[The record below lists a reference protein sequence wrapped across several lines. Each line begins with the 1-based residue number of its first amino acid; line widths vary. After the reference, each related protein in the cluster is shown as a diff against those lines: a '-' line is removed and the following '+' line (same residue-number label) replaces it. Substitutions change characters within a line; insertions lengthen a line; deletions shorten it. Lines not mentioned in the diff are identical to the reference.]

1 MKNRWMLL
9 SLLTALTLW
18 GCNSAEPNQADTNL
32 EVESLSFQAS
42 GDPNLRPF
50 PNSSGWSRTISLEG
64 KIDTNG
70 AFFQSFGTNNRS
82 CLTCH
87 QPKEGWTVTPGG
99 VQKRFWASLGTDPI
113 FRLVDGANSPN
124 ANVSSLLE
132 RRKAYSMLLEK
143 GLIRVGLPI
152 PANAEFTLEATD
164 DPYGFASAQE
174 LSLFRRPMP
183 TTNLNFLSAAM
194 WDGRESIVDAAKHID
209 LNASL
214 AQQSNDATRGHA
226 QSDRDLTDAERQ
238 SIVSFETKL
247 FSTQVFDFEAGRLN
261 AKGATGGPEALSA
274 QEFFIGIND
283 PLGLNPS
290 GKAFD
295 PSAMTLFSPW
305 QNLTGTGELSEARR
319 AVARGQQI
327 FNTKPINIVG
337 VNGLND
343 NLGVPSIPGTCTTC
357 HDSPNVG
364 NHSVIAPLN
373 IGLTDVS
380 RRTPDLPLYTLKNK
394 LTLETRQTT
403 DPGRALITGK
413 WADIGKFK
421 GPILRNLAARAPYFH
436 NGSAP
441 TLRDAVNFYNQ
452 RFSIGLS
459 ESETQDLVAF
469 LKTI

>member
-1 MKNRWMLL
+1 MKSRWMPF
-9 SLLTALTLW
+9 SLLIAVVLW
-18 GCNSAEPNQADTNL
+18 GCNSTEPQPSNISAEA
-32 EVESLSFQAS
+32 ERLSFQS
-42 GDPNLRPF
+42 VTDPNLRPF
-50 PNSSGWSRTISLEG
+50 LNLSGWSRTISLEG
-64 KIDTNG
+64 HIDTSSP
-70 AFFQSFGTNNRS
+70 FFQSLGTNDRS
-82 CLTCH
+82 CVTCH
-87 QPKEGWTVTPGG
+87 QPSEGWTVTPGG
-99 VQKRFWASLGTDPI
+99 IQKRFWASLGTDPI
-113 FRLVDGANSPN
+113 FRLVDGANSPT
-124 ANVSSLLE
+124 AKASSLFD

-152 PANAEFTLEATD
+152 PDNAEFTLEAVN
-164 DPYGFASAQE
+164 DPYGFASTQE
-174 LSLFRRPMP
+174 LSLFRRPLP
-183 TTNLNFLSAAM
+183 TANLNFLSAAM
-194 WDGRESIVDAAKHID
+194 WDGRESILDLNKHID

-214 AQQSNDATRGHA
+214 VRQSNDATRGHA
-226 QSDRDLTDAERQ
+226 QGARDLTDTERQ
-238 SIVSFETKL
+238 SIVNFETKL
-247 FSTQVFDFEAGRLN
+247 FSSQVFDFRAGRLD
-261 AKGATGGPEALSA
+261 AKGANGGPEALSKQA
-274 QEFFIGIND
+274 FFIGIND
-283 PLGLNPS
+283 PLGLNPN
-290 GKAFD
+290 GTPFD
-295 PSAMTLFSPW
+295 PNAMTLFSPW
-305 QNLTGTGELSEARR
+305 QNLAGSGDLGEARR

-373 IGLTDVS
+373 IGLTDLS
-380 RRTPDLPLYTLKNK
+380 RRTSDLPLYTLKNK

-436 NGSAP
+436 NGSAA

-452 RFSIGLS
+452 RFSIGLT

>member
-1 MKNRWMLL
+1 MKKQLMLFG
-9 SLLTALTLW
+9 LLTSFALS
-18 GCNSAEPNQADTNL
+18 GCNAPTPDSAVTNT
-32 EVESLSFQAS
+32 ESESMSSLTYT
-42 GDPNLRPF
+42 DPNLRPF
-50 PNSSGWSRTISLEG
+50 PNPSGWARTVSLEG
-64 KIDTNG
+64 RIDTSNP
-70 AFFQSFGTNNRS
+70 FFQSLGTNSRS

-87 QPKEGWTVTPGG
+87 QPSEGWTVTPVGI
-99 VQKRFWASLGTDPI
+99 QQRFKSSFGKDPI

-124 ANVSSLLE
+124 ANVSSLNA
-132 RRKAYSMLLEK
+132 RRKAYSMLLSK

-152 PANAEFTLEATD
+152 PANAEFTLETAD

-183 TTNLNFLSAAM
+183 TTNLSFLSAAM
-194 WDGRESIVDAAKHID
+194 WDGRETILDTAKHID

-214 AQQSNDATRGHA
+214 TRQSNDATRGHA
-226 QSDRDLTDAERQ
+226 EGARDLTDTERQ
-238 SIVSFETKL
+238 NIVNFETKL
-247 FSTQVFDFEAGRLN
+247 FTTQVFDDQAGRLD
-261 AKGATGGPEALSA
+261 AKGAAGGPEALST

-283 PLGLNPS
+283 PLGLNPT
-290 GKAFD
+290 GKTFD
-295 PSAMTLFSPW
+295 PSAMTLYSPW
-305 QNLTGTGELSEARR
+305 QNLTGEGERTEARR
-319 AVARGQQI
+319 AVARGQQL
-327 FNTKPINIVG
+327 FNTKRINIVG

-343 NLGVPSIPGTCTTC
+343 NLSVPSIPGTCTTC

-373 IGLTDVS
+373 IGLTDLS

-394 LTLETRQTT
+394 ITLETIQTT

-421 GPILRNLAARAPYFH
+421 GPILRGLATRAPYFH
-436 NGSAP
+436 NGSAA
-441 TLRDAVNFYNQ
+441 TLHDAVNFYNN
-452 RFSIGLS
+452 RFTIGLT

>member
-1 MKNRWMLL
+1 MKSRWMPF
-9 SLLTALTLW
+9 SLLIVVALW
-18 GCNSAEPNQADTNL
+18 SCNTVEPNPADTSAEA
-32 EVESLSFQAS
+32 ESLSFQTS
-42 GDPNLRPF
+42 GDPNLHPF
-50 PNSSGWSRTISLEG
+50 PNPSGWSRTTSLEG
-64 KIDTNG
+64 HIDTSNP
-70 AFFQSFGTNNRS
+70 FFQSIGTNGRS

-87 QPKEGWTVTPGG
+87 QPNEGWTVTPGG
-99 VQKRFWASLGTDPI
+99 IQKRFWASLGTDPI

-124 ANVSSLLE
+124 AKVSSLLE

-152 PANAEFTLEATD
+152 PANAEFTLETVD
-164 DPYGFASAQE
+164 DPYGFASSQE

-183 TTNLNFLSAAM
+183 TTNLSFLSAAM

-214 AQQSNDATRGHA
+214 SHQSNSATRGHA
-226 QSDRDLTDAERQ
+226 QSDRDLTDTERQ
-238 SIVSFETKL
+238 SIVNFETKL
-247 FSTQVFDFEAGRLN
+247 FSTQVFDFRAGRLD
-261 AKGATGGPEALSA
+261 AKGANGGPEALSA

-295 PSAMTLFSPW
+295 PTAMTLFNPW
-305 QNLTGTGELSEARR
+305 QNLTGDNDLNEARR

-373 IGLTDVS
+373 IGLTEVS

-441 TLRDAVNFYNQ
+441 TLREAVNFYNQ
-452 RFSIGLS
+452 RFSIGLTD
-459 ESETQDLVAF
+459 SETQDLVAF

>member
-1 MKNRWMLL
+1 MKNRWIVFGLFATFAL
-9 SLLTALTLW
+9 S
-18 GCNSAEPNQADTNL
+18 GCNSPDPSSVETT
-32 EVESLSFQAS
+32 VESENLSIQSFP
-42 GDPNLRPF
+42 DPNLRPF
-50 PNSSGWSRTISLEG
+50 FNQSGWSRTVSLEG
-64 KIDTNG
+64 HIDTSNS
-70 AFFQSFGTNNRS
+70 FFQSVGTNGRS

-87 QPKEGWTVTPGG
+87 QPSEGWTVTPAG
-99 VQKRFWASLGTDPI
+99 VQRRFVFTFGTDPI

-124 ANVSSLLE
+124 ANVSSFSA
-132 RRKAYSMLLEK
+132 RRRAYSMLLEK
-143 GLIRVGLPI
+143 ALIRVGLPI
-152 PANAEFTLEATD
+152 PANAEFTLEAAD

-174 LSLFRRPMP
+174 LSLFRRPLP
-183 TTNLNFLSAAM
+183 TTNLSFLSAAM

-214 AQQSNDATRGHA
+214 SQQSNDATRGHA
-226 QSDRDLTDAERQ
+226 QSARDLTDTERQ
-238 SIVSFETKL
+238 SIVNFETKL
-247 FSTQVFDFEAGRLN
+247 FSSQVFDFRAGRLD
-261 AKGATGGPEALSA
+261 AKGAKGSPEALSI

-283 PLGLNPS
+283 PLGLNPN
-290 GKAFD
+290 GTPFD
-295 PSAMTLFSPW
+295 PNAMTLFSPW
-305 QNLTGTGELSEARR
+305 QNLAGSGELSEARR

-343 NLGVPSIPGTCTTC
+343 ALEVPSIPGTCTTC

-373 IGLTDVS
+373 IGLTDLS

-394 LTLETRQTT
+394 TTLETVQTT

-436 NGSAP
+436 NGSAA

-459 ESETQDLVAF
+459 EPEMQDLVAF